1 MLYSE
6 HVVLVDE
13 QDNILGIEDKLKAH
27 NSNTPLHRGFSV
39 FLFNSQKEIVIQ
51 KRSLLKKTWGGFWS
65 NSFCGHPQINET
77 YEQAIYRHAKFELG
91 LVSLQRVDIIANYRY
106 KFAINNIVENEI
118 CPIYLALSDDI
129 IKINEQEIAEV
140 KLLKWQGFKL
150 YIEEYSENFSPW
162 CKEEL
167 KILENNEIFK
177 KFMDSS
183 L

>member
-1 MLYSE
+1 MLYSK

-13 QDNILGIEDKLKAH
+13 QDNVLGIEDKLKAH

-39 FLFNSQKEIVIQ
+39 FLFNSKKEFLIQ

-77 YEQAIYRHAKFELG
+77 YEQAIGRHAKFELG
-91 LVSLQRVDIIANYRY
+91 LVSLQRVDLIANYRY

-140 KLLKWQGFKL
+140 KLLKWVDFKL
-150 YIEEYSENFSPW
+150 YMEKHQTTFSPW
-162 CKEEL
+162 CIEEFE
-167 KILENNEIFK
+167 ILENNEIFK
-177 KFMDSS
+177 KFTDSA